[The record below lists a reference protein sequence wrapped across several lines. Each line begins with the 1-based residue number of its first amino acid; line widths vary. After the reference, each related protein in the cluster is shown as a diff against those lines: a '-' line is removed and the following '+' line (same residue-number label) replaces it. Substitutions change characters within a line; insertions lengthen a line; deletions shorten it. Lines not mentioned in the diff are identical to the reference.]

1 MEQITTTDEIPENGS
16 FRFTVREP
24 SGRLEEVILVH
35 ANDGRGSDAP
45 TSQSG
50 AEASDGEIAAWK
62 NFCMH
67 EPDQRLDRGVGSG
80 AAMRDG
86 EIICPR
92 HGSMFD
98 AETGYCDN
106 GEARGQ
112 TLVEVDVTV
121 RHGTVFLTDDAL
133 TFEHAGGIDDDDGLP
148 DSTSHIGF

>member
-1 MEQITTTDEIPENGS
+1 MERIATVEDVPDHGS
-16 FRFTVREP
+16 YLFTVTEP
-24 SGRLEEVILVH
+24 SGRKEEVILVH
-35 ANDGRGSDAP
+35 AADG
-45 TSQSG
+45 
-50 AEASDGEIAAWK
+50 IAAWK

-67 EPDQRLDRGVGSG
+67 EPDQRLDTGLEGG
-80 AAMRDG
+80 AAMRSG

-106 GEARGQ
+106 GDAKGQ

-121 RHGTVFLTDDAL
+121 RHGDVFLTDDAVE
-133 TFEHAGGIDDDDGLP
+133 FAHDGGIDDDDGMP

>member
-1 MEQITTTDEIPENGS
+1 MEQVTTTDEIPEHGS
-16 FRFTVREP
+16 FLFTVEEP
-24 SGRLEEVILVH
+24 SGREEEVVLVH
-35 ANDGRGSDAP
+35 A
-45 TSQSG
+45 SQSE
-50 AEASDGEIAAWK
+50 AEASDDGIAAWK

-67 EPDQRLDRGVGSG
+67 EPDQRLDTGREGG

-98 AETGYCDN
+98 ATTGYCDN

-133 TFEHAGGIDDDDGLP
+133 EFAHVGGIDEDDGLP